1 MEDRLSRTWLDEL
14 LVSGGGGGAGEVA
27 SFVLSFGDFVRVLPR
42 LLAASPGADLGWHGP
57 AVGDDRFGLGRGE
70 RVAVGVADDV
80 RGAAPHDGPGPFGE
94 AGGGYAQGAEVVF
107 AAFGHTHQAPV
118 IHPASL
124 TFACR
129 ITPARPRGGTIR
141 PRSQAAEA
149 SRGSHSCAVTGPG
162 LGGPAHFPHPGHPW
176 PGQE

>member
-27 SFVLSFGDFVRVLPR
+27 AFVLSFGDFVRVLPR

-57 AVGDDRFGLGRGE
+57 AAGDDRFGLGRGE

-107 AAFGHTHQAPV
+107 AAFGHLLVVDA
-118 IHPASL
+118 
-124 TFACR
+124 
-129 ITPARPRGGTIR
+129 G
-141 PRSQAAEA
+141 E
-149 SRGSHSCAVTGPG
+149 
-162 LGGPAHFPHPGHPW
+162 LGGLAGGRCQRRGQGWCAAGRTRPW
-176 PGQE
+176 TWAGPLG

>member
-14 LVSGGGGGAGEVA
+14 LVSGGGGGAGGVA

-94 AGGGYAQGAEVVF
+94 AGGGYAQGAEGVF
-107 AAFGHTHQAPV
+107 AAFGHLLVVDAGELGV
-118 IHPASL
+118 LPAGVVSG
-124 TFACR
+124 AD
-129 ITPARPRGGTIR
+129 RGGA
-141 PRSQAAEA
+141 QQ
-149 SRGSHSCAVTGPG
+149 GGPG
-162 LGGPAHFPHPGHPW
+162 LGHGLALAVGVAGF
-176 PGQE
+176 